1 MTLYLLEPLKVTVD
15 GCVLKQVQR
24 PPKGERE
31 VVFYETVFDKK
42 EEREEILQLRRF
54 LPVYYGIVELGILS
68 MYCGCGGFG
77 VPSPFLSTSFPGSPF
92 FLSTSFPGSPS
103 FLSTQFLG
111 PPSFLSISLYS
122 QGVSFQRSLVPLQYL
137 DLFLLSTLESPF
149 FLPFNLISHGFFTL
163 IPVKHNILNNCMLIG
178 QAKSYFPFHKLRPI
192 SYYFNSCDIKLFKK
206 VEPTNF
212 QVKAKENNLLMSLF
226 GIIFFNDITNR

>member
-1 MTLYLLEPLKVTVD
+1 MWHNLKLYLLEPLKVTVD

-77 VPSPFLSTSFPGSPF
+77 VRSPFLSTSFPGSPF

-111 PPSFLSISLYS
+111 PPSFPSISLYS
-122 QGVSFQRSLVPLQYL
+122 QGVSFQAA
-137 DLFLLSTLESPF
+137 LFPYSISISSSCQTSPLESLF
-149 FLPFNLISHGFFTL
+149 FLPFNLISQGFFTL
-163 IPVKHNILNNCMLIG
+163 IPVKHNMFITACSLVKLRAISYFINWDQFPGCKENQFYTLPFG
-178 QAKSYFPFHKLRPI
+178 QAEVSIY
-192 SYYFNSCDIKLFKK
+192 
-206 VEPTNF
+206 
-212 QVKAKENNLLMSLF
+212 
-226 GIIFFNDITNR
+226 

>member
-1 MTLYLLEPLKVTVD
+1 MTVD

-31 VVFYETVFDKK
+31 VVFYATVFDKK

-77 VPSPFLSTSFPGSPF
+77 VPFPFLSTSFPGSPLFLSTSFPGSPSFLLTSFPGSPF

-111 PPSFLSISLYS
+111 PSSFLSISLYS
-122 QGVSFQRSLVPLQYL
+122 QGVSFQAALSSLTVSRSLVKPH
-137 DLFLLSTLESPF
+137 P
-149 FLPFNLISHGFFTL
+149 
-163 IPVKHNILNNCMLIG
+163 
-178 QAKSYFPFHKLRPI
+178 
-192 SYYFNSCDIKLFKK
+192 
-206 VEPTNF
+206 
-212 QVKAKENNLLMSLF
+212 
-226 GIIFFNDITNR
+226 